1 MCMIS
6 SQCLANVNYRD
17 IITIIIDPFNEFDL
31 HERVCNLRDHDQEE
45 EKRSVYDWAAPV
57 FKNILQYVS
66 KVDVKTAERDTGILR
81 EAQPI

>member
-1 MCMIS
+1 MFMIFS
-6 SQCLANVNYRD
+6 YCSANVNYRD

-57 FKNILQYVS
+57 FKNTLQFVS
-66 KVDVKTAERDTGILR
+66 KVEDKNAWRETGILTL
-81 EAQPI
+81 AQPI

>member
-1 MCMIS
+1 MFKIFSYCS
-6 SQCLANVNYRD
+6 ANVNYRD

-45 EKRSVYDWAAPV
+45 EKRSVYDWAVPV
-57 FKNILQYVS
+57 FKITLQYVS
-66 KVDVKTAERDTGILR
+66 KVEVKNAERDTGILR